1 MWYLLLFILW
11 HTADACPGGL
21 CSSVVGVVED
31 KLCNG
36 GAWAFD
42 KAELSNNPRSTT
54 TFSYDHCATYC
65 GYMIYNMGSYNY
77 GDTIRHYVSNRKAGD
92 SRGCFCYYTEFTTNN
107 HCEIS
112 SNQAGGYEGW
122 YDILY
127 IDTVVGYV
135 DYNDIGPGYCLP
147 DTGTHKISEQTFEM
161 CKTLCENSPDCSVFA
176 WHKTNS
182 CILDLDGTCEDSADV
197 ADTDWT
203 RYKLITPSLPGI
215 AIGSGTDREQCNTCD
230 DNTQCASG
238 LECKSPGDLSTNI
251 DYTWAHKGECNTV
264 DNGDTQI
271 SKTATT
277 LQGCADACRGEDWG
291 PGDIQKVKGFI
302 FNSAR
307 AIGAGTKCF
316 CESVH
321 SHPNTECGALGA
333 DQEWDRYDF
342 DVAWQADYHWAHNYE
357 CNSASNAAQQTAKTV
372 TSRQGCAD
380 ACRGETWGTNQHA
393 KGFIYRSVE
402 KGGPGCWCESVHSHP
417 HTECGDLGEN
427 LDWTRYDFDVPYAFV
442 HYGECTDGD
451 AANQVHGCSG
461 ITACGFSIEQCAS
474 ACKGLNTDNGR
485 DNLGFAYRHDNGD
498 CYCESQASHPH
509 PECTPNDNKSW
520 ARYDFVN
527 YSPVFEYQHEGR
539 CQDALVCK
547 VGEICTGIKADLHQ
561 NAYEGDSYPSENIGE
576 LLIGDQHPMLL
587 IVDGEPSLI
596 FGLKYSWAFK
606 MVRTDMYGNMLQ
618 QGYLGSDSNP
628 TTLTIDQLTLAL
640 WNSALAKHNLHPT
653 TCESG
658 MYCVQNPQT
667 VKEIEVQQTSTLL
680 TGSTDLEKATQCSRV
695 CTGAL
700 IYTTAGVEA
709 AKGFVVGGDSGTQC
723 FCESDSSGDSSECAD
738 KVGADYAS
746 PTPTYHRAH
755 NSHCPGTGTSASA
768 DPKKNSANT
777 QTNGVSSSPGGFDQA
792 IQDANTPS
800 ACAVACAGK
809 TWEAPAGTT
818 QEAKG
823 FFFHDNGNANMKWCY
838 CESLHSHPHEECGMT
853 QSLADG
859 VSDWTRYD
867 FDDTFTTRYQV
878 YSHAQDGSCT
888 SADNANEEINVGKY
902 PPDSNC
908 DADDVCGVA
917 LCAKKCRGKTWTKG
931 GKEQVAKGFMWY
943 NAPSLVSYG
952 TCYCESVHSA
962 PHPDCAGKVSA
973 NDYDR
978 YDFDGL
984 WKRYDFVREG
994 VYETRGFCHPHD
1006 GNDYVGSYAAYDG
1019 SSADKTQPASAP
1031 QEWLDANP
1039 GKTKE
1044 DLWVENCKVGCI
1056 AHTATATHFTFRS
1069 SDGYCWCMQTSA
1081 GAHFEHP
1088 CETGD
1093 VLFNIG
1099 VKKYTIWNGAAIP
1112 DVPGCDHTGVDVR
1125 GMGVCI
1131 SPDAGDEDPGIPT
1144 CVNALALLEKDC
1156 SYSGAVCPSG
1166 KIYFNDECISESD
1179 LPCGGGKY
1187 ASSDGTCTDCQAGR
1201 FSTTG
1206 GLSCEACPSGFES
1219 NDDHTACA
1227 CGVGK
1232 YQTDGLQ
1239 KTCQSCPSGFYQDQ
1253 SGQISCETCSVGYI
1267 PNAEK
1272 TDCSYCAAE
1281 DTNFNVNWTTGCGP
1295 WATVDG
1301 CSCVCG
1307 GSGFTGDHCHE
1318 CVEGKGWN
1326 ATSQTCDACEHPF
1339 INNQVTHDAGC
1350 SHAYCPPGQGTTKD
1364 INTWT
1369 ADNSSSNCVPC
1380 VGVTVSSGYYGQ
1392 CADISCDGQTVPKSV
1407 IDHTLSTTNQ
1417 TNCEECPS
1425 DKVKNGIQCV
1435 TPVCTGGYPKD
1446 NIDQT
1451 HAHDDARNC
1460 HTCGDHEP
1468 FNGITCI
1475 PITCSAGT
1483 ELKLQDLPQFNAL
1496 AVKGD
1501 LVAGV
1506 EGITLVVVNEEG
1518 HRVSVQPH
1526 EYKSILDLAWV
1537 GDKIAV
1543 VINDEWV
1550 RFYTVTNDPL
1560 TIQDSG
1566 MITGP
1571 FPGSVTHIDVDSD
1584 YIYLGK
1590 TYSEAGGYMGKK
1602 YSATLSS
1609 YTALAA
1615 FTYLPVY
1622 GGHVSAGGGSVAGC
1636 TEQRIQFH
1644 RDVTTKSFTVPGC
1657 SLVDVNQLGTH
1668 VAFKTTAG
1676 DVYIWNIEDDEPDS
1690 IDIESSAL
1698 VWFYDILYIGNSD
1711 GVYSISAPYDQI
1723 PTEAYIP
1730 DVSVTHL
1737 DVVGENIVDLIITG
1751 ESVRVKL
1758 SCHSCEGLTSNDGS
1772 GLFCKDVWCPSNS
1785 NIKETI
1791 DHALAFNDNDNC
1803 EPCSGLNSGSPCLP
1817 IECPDGYIVKPVDNT
1832 YDYDDIRNCE
1842 MCQSSQV
1849 VIDNVCQDIIC
1860 PLGQKIN
1867 RRVGT
1872 GYNPQ
1877 DDRNCEVCPDFHVG
1891 DGKVCT
1897 AGFCNL
1903 RAFSDSFDQTIAYD
1917 DISNCGVTC
1926 SGSTI
1931 KDGSQCSP
1939 CVGETI
1945 PDATRDNCIPI
1956 TCPIGYELDLTSN
1969 SVTYVSGELLDP
1981 LKNCAD
1987 IDDCIGVSCAE
1998 CVDLLNGYYCT
2009 SDIRMGD
2016 ILEKFSRE
2024 NVELCPEGFRF
2035 TWNSLES
2042 GKDLGAFECPPFVS
2056 YREKIEYDGTNVKSI
2071 MFDGTCSN
2079 STFTRESACLED
2091 VVFECSNQSF
2101 TSEST
2106 CLEERGVW
2114 TTECSLSP
2122 HALTD
2127 RSSCL
2132 SQSVNTWRLVLSIH
2146 GLLFYKCYDPQDN
2159 DLSISDRD
2167 ECLSEKAVWTEECS
2181 IPGIDNEADCIT
2193 PTNTWGDNS
2202 INTWTKLVNT
2212 VTYHGTKCE
2221 YNYEYISQDDE
2232 SFYTAIGGGNAGLSN
2247 GTIYLYCPLKCSID
2261 ERCEVGQACVAG
2273 TCVDHDCTDNTQASG
2288 CLCYGKTCNKWCMD
2302 NGECVDIVGESV
2314 SNNIDAVISAY
2325 NAIE

>member
-1 MWYLLLFILW
+1 MWYLLLFAL
-11 HTADACPGGL
+11 
-21 CSSVVGVVED
+21 V
-31 KLCNG
+31 
-36 GAWAFD
+36 
-42 KAELSNNPRSTT
+42 
-54 TFSYDHCATYC
+54 
-65 GYMIYNMGSYNY
+65 
-77 GDTIRHYVSNRKAGD
+77 
-92 SRGCFCYYTEFTTNN
+92 
-107 HCEIS
+107 
-112 SNQAGGYEGW
+112 
-122 YDILY
+122 
-127 IDTVVGYV
+127 
-135 DYNDIGPGYCLP
+135 
-147 DTGTHKISEQTFEM
+147 
-161 CKTLCENSPDCSVFA
+161 
-176 WHKTNS
+176 
-182 CILDLDGTCEDSADV
+182 DV
-197 ADTDWT
+197 ASAN
-203 RYKLITPSLPGI
+203 LL
-215 AIGSGTDREQCNTCD
+215 AIGSGTNRPVCNTCD

-238 LECKSPGDLSTNI
+238 LTCGEPGYNYPT
-251 DYTWAHKGECNTV
+251 T
-264 DNGDTQI
+264 GD
-271 SKTATT
+271 
-277 LQGCADACRGEDWG
+277 
-291 PGDIQKVKGFI
+291 
-302 FNSAR
+302 
-307 AIGAGTKCF
+307 
-316 CESVH
+316 
-321 SHPNTECGALGA
+321 
-333 DQEWDRYDF
+333 
-342 DVAWQADYHWAHNYE
+342 WQADYHWAHNYE

-640 WNSALAKHNLHPT
+640 WNSALSKHNLHPT

-853 QSLADG
+853 QSIADG

-1206 GLSCEACPSGFES
+1206 GLSCEACPSASGWYQDEVAQSSCKQGSPCENEYAFLEEDCSFSEGTRVCEAGYIFYEDCISES
-1219 NDDHTACA
+1219 DLPCDPGKYMDAQTMLCTDCQAGRFSTDGTLSCKACPTGVDSNYDHTACA
-1227 CGVGK
+1227 DDCSAGCSADCDVGEICPNMWGRMKNSTGFTPLGTLMNPKRLDDDEDGNPVFVIGELNYGVFSMVTFYQNFTVLKSKYIMSTYAHSIDTLTVENYNSHASNGGSSTGFPCDGDTHYCAGDFSCDTLAIGNGTDRPACNTCDNNIQCASGLECKSPDDLTNNTCFWNSNEIPDVPGCKHSGVDWFTTGVSVCVHRDEDTRLLNCTSSIDPLSDPCSYDHVCIAGGGTYKLTMTDAYRDGWHSEHFNVFDGKFVYDVVDDNLNPEEDEGFLYINYGEGLKGFTIQRGLASVDEIFTGRITEMFMYFGNYAEEIRWYLSCADPDSHVVRDDLPGYCPGCYPIEVGGYEADSNLISYHLRRTWTTGDVYLLTNLVPTCTNASTCTSSTCAVGDIYRDGKCFPNCVPGQYSLDGACTACATGK
-1232 YQTDGLQ
+1232 YQDQAYQTSCKACGTNEEANADG
-1239 KTCQSCPSGFYQDQ
+1239 TACQCIDGYGGSPCTLCPLNDHKYDWDSGCPAW
-1253 SGQISCETCSVGYI
+1253 S
-1267 PNAEK
+1267 
-1272 TDCSYCAAE
+1272 
-1281 DTNFNVNWTTGCGP
+1281 TN
-1295 WATVDG
+1295 DG
-1301 CSCVCG
+1301 CSCICT
-1307 GSGFTGDHCHE
+1307 GSGFSGDHCDI
-1318 CVEGKGWN
+1318 CAEGMGWN
-1326 ATSQTCDACEHPF
+1326 GVLGADAKCTACDFPTVNDQTSHNA
-1339 INNQVTHDAGC
+1339 VC
-1350 SHAYCPPGQGTTKD
+1350 SHDFCPPGQGTTSD
-1364 INTWT
+1364 QNVWQP
-1369 ADNSSSNCVPC
+1369 DNSTSDNCVDC
-1380 VGVTVSSGYYGQ
+1380 TVNRVSPDYYGQ
-1392 CADISCDGQTVPKSV
+1392 CTKVICDDYMTVKDT
-1407 IDHTLSTTNQ
+1407 IDHTLNNTNQ
-1417 TNCEECPS
+1417 TNCEPCSGYNVGPSCLPIVCASGRMKIPHDGSGDGERYIDYGLEPNNQDNCDTCGADEVVSADRLTCERVVCPAGFKILVVDPTLSYDDETNCEECTGITYAQGTECIDFDCGS
-1425 DKVKNGIQCV
+1425 NRVKEVFDRTFAATKCGEQCTGDTILDVNDLTQCV
-1435 TPVCTGGYPKD
+1435 ACE
-1446 NIDQT
+1446 
-1451 HAHDDARNC
+1451 
-1460 HTCGDHEP
+1460 GD
-1468 FNGITCI
+1468 T
-1475 PITCSAGT
+1475 
-1483 ELKLQDLPQFNAL
+1483 
-1496 AVKGD
+1496 
-1501 LVAGV
+1501 
-1506 EGITLVVVNEEG
+1506 VVNSNHTEC
-1518 HRVSVQPH
+1518 VT
-1526 EYKSILDLAWV
+1526 
-1537 GDKIAV
+1537 AV
-1543 VINDEWV
+1543 C
-1550 RFYTVTNDPL
+1550 RAGYT
-1560 TIQDSG
+1560 
-1566 MITGP
+1566 
-1571 FPGSVTHIDVDSD
+1571 
-1584 YIYLGK
+1584 
-1590 TYSEAGGYMGKK
+1590 
-1602 YSATLSS
+1602 
-1609 YTALAA
+1609 
-1615 FTYLPVY
+1615 
-1622 GGHVSAGGGSVAGC
+1622 
-1636 TEQRIQFH
+1636 
-1644 RDVTTKSFTVPGC
+1644 
-1657 SLVDVNQLGTH
+1657 
-1668 VAFKTTAG
+1668 
-1676 DVYIWNIEDDEPDS
+1676 
-1690 IDIESSAL
+1690 
-1698 VWFYDILYIGNSD
+1698 
-1711 GVYSISAPYDQI
+1711 
-1723 PTEAYIP
+1723 
-1730 DVSVTHL
+1730 VSVT
-1737 DVVGENIVDLIITG
+1737 DR
-1751 ESVRVKL
+1751 S
-1758 SCHSCEGLTSNDGS
+1758 
-1772 GLFCKDVWCPSNS
+1772 
-1785 NIKETI
+1785 
-1791 DHALAFNDNDNC
+1791 LAPGDYHQDANC
-1803 EPCSGLNSGSPCLP
+1803 EE
-1817 IECPDGYIVKPVDNT
+1817 IDECI
-1832 YDYDDIRNCE
+1832 
-1842 MCQSSQV
+1842 
-1849 VIDNVCQDIIC
+1849 
-1860 PLGQKIN
+1860 
-1867 RRVGT
+1867 
-1872 GYNPQ
+1872 
-1877 DDRNCEVCPDFHVG
+1877 
-1891 DGKVCT
+1891 T
-1897 AGFCNL
+1897 A
-1903 RAFSDSFDQTIAYD
+1903 S
-1917 DISNCGVTC
+1917 
-1926 SGSTI
+1926 
-1931 KDGSQCSP
+1931 CSP
-1939 CVGETI
+1939 C
-1945 PDATRDNCIPI
+1945 
-1956 TCPIGYELDLTSN
+1956 
-1969 SVTYVSGELLDP
+1969 GELINGYVCTEEIELRQGIEAFANANEHICPSGFRLSSEVPDNAADIGLRNGACPP
-1981 LKNCAD
+1981 LK
-1987 IDDCIGVSCAE
+1987 VFAE
-1998 CVDLLNGYYCT
+1998 
-2009 SDIRMGD
+2009 
-2016 ILEKFSRE
+2016 K
-2024 NVELCPEGFRF
+2024 
-2035 TWNSLES
+2035 
-2042 GKDLGAFECPPFVS
+2042 
-2056 YREKIEYDGTNVKSI
+2056 
-2071 MFDGTCSN
+2071 
-2079 STFTRESACLED
+2079 
-2091 VVFECSNQSF
+2091 
-2101 TSEST
+2101 
-2106 CLEERGVW
+2106 
-2114 TTECSLSP
+2114 
-2122 HALTD
+2122 
-2127 RSSCL
+2127 
-2132 SQSVNTWRLVLSIH
+2132 LSIH
-2146 GLLFYKCYDPQDN
+2146 EGVFR
-2159 DLSISDRD
+2159 S
-2167 ECLSEKAVWTEECS
+2167 
-2181 IPGIDNEADCIT
+2181 
-2193 PTNTWGDNS
+2193 
-2202 INTWTKLVNT
+2202 KLVGDTAN
-2212 VTYHGTKCE
+2212 VVVEDKACKYTYE
-2221 YNYEYISQDDE
+2221 D
-2232 SFYTAIGGGNAGLSN
+2232 L
-2247 GTIYLYCPLKCSID
+2247 
-2261 ERCEVGQACVAG
+2261 
-2273 TCVDHDCTDNTQASG
+2273 
-2288 CLCYGKTCNKWCMD
+2288 
-2302 NGECVDIVGESV
+2302 
-2314 SNNIDAVISAY
+2314 ISATY
-2325 NAIE
+2325 EV